1 MASIYKT
8 NVIEIKKIMIEK
20 GIDTITELSS
30 KSGINRNT
38 LSLVLSGDI
47 QPSSE
52 VMDKLVFTL
61 DIKPDTAGNIFF
73 GPNLRNE

>member
-1 MASIYKT
+1 MASIFKT

-38 LSLVLSGDI
+38 LSSVLSGDT

-52 VMDKLVFTL
+52 VMDKLVSTL
-61 DIKPDTAGNIFF
+61 EIDPKVAGSIFF
-73 GPNLRNE
+73 SLNLRNE